1 MDGQSSNTTVPT
13 TVPTTDP
20 TANTPAPTFSV
31 LLPSYR
37 YPTPAPFNGVRDGF
51 ACEAWL
57 TTVRRFFLGANI
69 ADASRTVTAIAYLG
83 ATGLLWWDGQYLPDS
98 TAWPIFVEAFRTEF
112 RPAGFYDH
120 IRTLL
125 YSIRM
130 TSTVSEYV
138 GRTRRYLAV
147 LCTPEMHEEARKV
160 MEDSAKTCF
169 LQGAPLSLRQM
180 LLSMGINRSVAPSIH
195 ELCQAAEQYDHVYNF
210 TPDKGQVPSTNRPDT
225 SALQMAAATQ
235 LSAADPNAMEVD
247 NLLLHNIETIV
258 RRVTLNALS
267 QQPPRSNNRPN
278 NFRTYTRQNNYR
290 PPLRPLSDTDRR
302 NLMASGSCFR
312 CRQQG
317 HKASECRVNAIE
329 QGSIPPPVSGNAP
342 GDQD

>member
-1 MDGQSSNTTVPT
+1 MADQITNPTDNTAHNTN
-13 TVPTTDP
+13 D
-20 TANTPAPTFSV
+20 TPAPSISV

-37 YPTPAPFNGVRDGF
+37 YPTPASFNGVRDGF

-69 ADASRTVTAIAYLG
+69 TDASRTVTAIAYLG

-210 TPDKGQVPSTNRPDT
+210 TPDKGPSPPINRPDT

-235 LSAADPNAMEVD
+235 APPNDPYAMEVD
-247 NLLLHNIETIV
+247 SLLLHNIETMV
-258 RRVTLNALS
+258 RRVTMNALRR
-267 QQPPRSNNRPN
+267 QTPRSYVRSNYRPN
-278 NFRTYTRQNNYR
+278 R
-290 PPLRPLSDTDRR
+290 PPLRPLSDADRR

-312 CRQQG
+312 CR
-317 HKASECRVNAIE
+317 
-329 QGSIPPPVSGNAP
+329 
-342 GDQD
+342 

>member
-1 MDGQSSNTTVPT
+1 MADQPSYTNVPT
-13 TVPTTDP
+13 TVPTANT

-69 ADASRTVTAIAYLG
+69 ADVSRTVTAIAYLG
-83 ATGLLWWDGQYLPDS
+83 STGLLWWDGQYLPDS
-98 TAWPIFVEAFRTEF
+98 TDWSIFVEAFRTEF

-210 TPDKGQVPSTNRPDT
+210 TPDKGQSPSTNRADT
-225 SALQMAAATQ
+225 SALQMAAATH

-258 RRVTLNALS
+258 RRVTLNALR
-267 QQPPRSNNRPN
+267 QQPPRSNNRPH
-278 NFRTYTRQNNYR
+278 NFRTYTRQNNHR

-302 NLMASGSCFR
+302 SLMASGSCFR

-317 HKASECRVNAIE
+317 HMASECRVNAIE
-329 QGSIPPPVSGNAP
+329 QARTPPPVSGNAP
-342 GDQD
+342 SDQD

>member
-235 LSAADPNAMEVD
+235 LSADPNAMEVD

-258 RRVTLNALS
+258 RRVTLNALR

-278 NFRTYTRQNNYR
+278 NFRTNTRQNNYR
-290 PPLRPLSDTDRR
+290 PPLRPLSDADRR

-317 HKASECRVNAIE
+317 HMASECRVNAIE
-329 QGSIPPPVSGNAP
+329 GGINTPTTSGNAP
-342 GDQD
+342 SDQV